1 MKKHKYKEPE
11 IYSTTGFKDVL
22 ASPVFY
28 AIATIA
34 FVLGVSTI
42 FGFLQNPLR
51 LKAVVSV
58 IHQKV
63 SPEVSERTIVT
74 HNAYSLSESFNK
86 NHYKNNGL
94 VNINKEARV
103 IRYQDTTEYF
113 GNNNNTEK
121 HIQHVSFN
129 YDITS
134 HDFWSNLDSS
144 SLESVTGELKRK
156 EIEASMIGTP
166 LEPDFQQNTDKIDDS
181 IYVLKI

>member
-28 AIATIA
+28 AIAAIA

-51 LKAVVSV
+51 LKAVVTV

-63 SPEVSERTIVT
+63 SPSAPERNIVT
-74 HNAYSLSESFNK
+74 HNAYSLSESFHK
-86 NHYKNNGL
+86 NTGL
-94 VNINKEARV
+94 IINKDAKI
-103 IRYQDTTEYF
+103 IRYQDNTEYF
-113 GNNNNTEK
+113 LNNNNTENSM
-121 HIQHVSFN
+121 QHVSFN

-134 HDFWSNLDSS
+134 DKFWNNLDSS
-144 SLESVTGELKRK
+144 SIESVTEELKRK
-156 EIEASMIGTP
+156 EIEASLIGIP
-166 LEPDFQQNTDKIDDS
+166 LKLDFQQQPNMIDDS